1 MLFGNL
7 LPGADERAGDH
18 RRPEEEV
25 EAAGDASR
33 RAFKDARP
41 CPRRERE
48 DGVHEPS
55 RADVLFLL
63 LMVGGGYVAVWPR
76 GRRVCMVGEVRRKGR
91 ELVRG
96 NLRLKSTNAYPS
108 PKILHYLRQK
118 K

>member
-63 LMVGGGYVAVWPR
+63 LMVGGGYVAMAARTPR
-76 GRRVCMVGEVRRKGR
+76 MYGAVRYGMAAGRTEAERVGVGER
-91 ELVRG
+91 ERSFEKYQWV
-96 NLRLKSTNAYPS
+96 SIA
-108 PKILHYLRQK
+108 
-118 K
+118 